1 MSSNFHPFVIPFCTG
16 ALLLFA
22 ILIGKFALWIQR
34 LSANQKRHCLH
45 RIVSWKTL
53 AAIWECVRECLFHRN
68 IFKRNFVLG
77 YMHLS
82 FALGWFMLI
91 VVGKAEASCY
101 SHTFWEEPWM
111 AIFFRY
117 FEDGRTNYFMPGLF
131 TFVMDLLLA
140 WILSGILLAICK
152 RIYSRLLGMRR
163 TTRHT
168 WYDRLAIISLWCIF
182 PCRLLAESVT
192 ASLRH
197 NGGWLTQT
205 LGDALSGLPAE
216 TLQLPLWW
224 LYSIV
229 LCIFFLCLPF
239 TRYMHI
245 FAEMLLIFLRKWGV
259 VEEKSRTGY
268 TDVETNACSRCGIC
282 IDVCPLNTAA
292 GIHNVQSVYF
302 IRDIRQHGL
311 TEDVAN
317 NCLLCDRCV
326 EACPVGIETT
336 QIRQILR
343 GEQKTP
349 QPDKTFYDYLP
360 QQASTV
366 ENGCDTVYFA
376 GCMTHLSG
384 GIIPA
389 MRKLFE
395 AAGDR
400 YIFLDEERNLCCG
413 RPLRQQGYTRQ
424 ADQMRDKLE
433 RIINQSG
440 AKRLVTSCPICYHS
454 FRQEYHLDMPVLHHS
469 EYLRECLEN
478 KKISLNNNGIRYA
491 YHDPCELGRG
501 EKVYEAPREILKA
514 AGTLCVTGADKSDA
528 PCCGYSLGDT
538 AIDTRQ
544 RNLIRDEALEV
555 LCTGNPDMLATACP
569 LCKKAFMTGNSRI
582 PVKDIAEIAAEHL
595 K

>member
-1 MSSNFHPFVIPFCTG
+1 MSSNYHPFVIPFCAG

-22 ILIGKFALWIQR
+22 ILIGKFVIWIHG
-34 LSANQKRHCLH
+34 LDSAQKKGCL
-45 RIVSWKTL
+45 RNILSWKTL
-53 AAIWECVRECLFHRN
+53 AAAWECVRECLFHRN

-117 FEDGRTNYFMPGLF
+117 FEDGRTNYWMPQMF

-152 RIYSRLLGMRR
+152 RLYSRLLGMRK
-163 TTRHT
+163 TTRHK

-182 PCRLLAESVT
+182 PCRLLAESIT

-197 NGGWLTQT
+197 NGGWMTQT
-205 LGDALSGLPAE
+205 LGDALSFLPAE
-216 TLQLPLWW
+216 MLQLPLWW

-245 FAEMLLIFLRKWGV
+245 FAEILLVFLRKWGV
-259 VEEKSRTGY
+259 VEGKVRTGY

-302 IRDIRQHGL
+302 IRDIRQNGL
-311 TEDVAN
+311 TDDVAN
-317 NCLLCDRCV
+317 NCLLCNRCV
-326 EACPVGIETT
+326 EACPVGIQTT
-336 QIRQILR
+336 QIRQIMR
-343 GEQKTP
+343 EEQKSLPENSSYYDYWPQQTP
-349 QPDKTFYDYLP
+349 QKEEVYD
-360 QQASTV
+360 TI
-366 ENGCDTVYFA
+366 YFA

-395 AAGDR
+395 AAGER
-400 YIFLDEERNLCCG
+400 FLFLDEERNLCCG
-413 RPLRQQGYTRQ
+413 RPLRQQGYTGQ

-433 RIINQSG
+433 RLINQSG
-440 AKRLVTSCPICYHS
+440 AKLLVTSCPICYHS
-454 FRQEYHLDMPVLHHS
+454 FKQEYHLNIPVMHHT
-469 EYLRECLEN
+469 EYISECL
-478 KKISLNNNGIRYA
+478 KKKRISVRNSGDRFA

-501 EKVYEAPREILKA
+501 ERIYEEPREILKA
-514 AGTLCVTGADKSDA
+514 IGTLCEVPSEKADA
-528 PCCGYSLGDT
+528 LCCGHSLGDT
-538 AIDTRQ
+538 ALDNRQ
-544 RNLIRDEALEV
+544 QQMIRDEAMRT
-555 LCTGNPDMLATACP
+555 LCAGNPDTLATACP
-569 LCKKAFMTGNSRI
+569 LCKKAFRQGNRDI
-582 PVKDIAEIAAEHL
+582 NVLDIAEIVVQKL
-595 K
+595 Q

>member
-1 MSSNFHPFVIPFCTG
+1 
-16 ALLLFA
+16 
-22 ILIGKFALWIQR
+22 
-34 LSANQKRHCLH
+34 
-45 RIVSWKTL
+45 
-53 AAIWECVRECLFHRN
+53 
-68 IFKRNFVLG
+68 
-77 YMHLS
+77 
-82 FALGWFMLI
+82 
-91 VVGKAEASCY
+91 
-101 SHTFWEEPWM
+101 
-111 AIFFRY
+111 
-117 FEDGRTNYFMPGLF
+117 
-131 TFVMDLLLA
+131 
-140 WILSGILLAICK
+140 
-152 RIYSRLLGMRR
+152 
-163 TTRHT
+163 
-168 WYDRLAIISLWCIF
+168 
-182 PCRLLAESVT
+182 RLLAESVT

-582 PVKDIAEIAAEHL
+582 PVKDIAEIAAGEKNGRGGFPHL
-595 K
+595 DFRFRLLWFLRFREMLHAGFILAHNVPRFCKRGIAALIFDEMQSVFAPDLRGQRQDDVLFFMGRDVQPVLIHLAAEAHLSVLADLVGKGDGVPEVGEIQGIPQGDPIFIRRRDPG